1 MNKTQLHYNISL
13 EENKILSIESQIQSY
28 NRQNNNNYKS
38 NIEVYGFYEK
48 NSIQSILLE
57 KDDFE
62 KELQKG
68 KEFENIVLY
77 KGEKR
82 DIKDFPDLSQL
93 YEQYKKNNY
102 TIYIIIL
109 YAILTFLAFISIVR
123 VCEAL
128 SH

>member
-1 MNKTQLHYNISL
+1 MLL
-13 EENKILSIESQIQSY
+13 F
-28 NRQNNNNYKS
+28 YK
-38 NIEVYGFYEK
+38 K

-93 YEQYKKNNY
+93 YEQHKKNNY

>member
-1 MNKTQLHYNISL
+1 MVFMKKTPFSL
-13 EENKILSIESQIQSY
+13 
-28 NRQNNNNYKS
+28 
-38 NIEVYGFYEK
+38 FF
-48 NSIQSILLE
+48 LE

-93 YEQYKKNNY
+93 YEQHKKNNY